1 MSSRRI
7 NSVSEIHAD
16 QLTFGSLQWLHGVFH
31 PISYGAGRDKKH
43 SCWRGVQTRLGELEE
58 KLWYQ
63 LVESLIQKAGE
74 QALLDALIE
83 WESNHNYTRDSPQE
97 VRKEALRLHT
107 ARLFDDPR
115 WIHFVPFNRKY
126 RPEALEAA
134 HLVTVVS
141 ECCHNRHHARD

>member
-74 QALLDALIE
+74 QALLDA
-83 WESNHNYTRDSPQE
+83 
-97 VRKEALRLHT
+97 
-107 ARLFDDPR
+107 
-115 WIHFVPFNRKY
+115 FVPFPVSWTVKMKKKQKETQDILSY
-126 RPEALEAA
+126 HSQAA
-134 HLVTVVS
+134 GCS
-141 ECCHNRHHARD
+141 DKARAKASGGRQPIEECGRTGL

>member
-43 SCWRGVQTRLGELEE
+43 SCWRGVQTRLGEPEK

-83 WESNHNYTRDSPQE
+83 WESNHNYTRASPQE
-97 VRKEALRLHT
+97 VRKEALRLHI
-107 ARLFDDPR
+107 P
-115 WIHFVPFNRKY
+115 
-126 RPEALEAA
+126 
-134 HLVTVVS
+134 
-141 ECCHNRHHARD
+141 

>member
-7 NSVSEIHAD
+7 NSVSVIHAE

-43 SCWRGVQTRLGELEE
+43 SCWRGVQTRLGEPEK

-74 QALLDALIE
+74 QALLDA
-83 WESNHNYTRDSPQE
+83 
-97 VRKEALRLHT
+97 
-107 ARLFDDPR
+107 
-115 WIHFVPFNRKY
+115 
-126 RPEALEAA
+126 
-134 HLVTVVS
+134 
-141 ECCHNRHHARD
+141 